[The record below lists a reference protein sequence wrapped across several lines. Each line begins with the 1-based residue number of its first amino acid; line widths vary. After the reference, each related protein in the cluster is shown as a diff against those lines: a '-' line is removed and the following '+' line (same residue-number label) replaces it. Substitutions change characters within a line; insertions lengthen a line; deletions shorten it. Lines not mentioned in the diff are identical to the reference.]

1 VGETSNISKIAEIL
15 ATELFSRFLWNDTG
29 GWNQSW
35 KCVKEDHVVEKRIRK
50 KKSDAGNPGSTANS
64 EEGGSASEG
73 SQTAEHTLE
82 KIKVLNHPSD
92 VVFYYDEPY
101 SVHRTYVNT
110 DLKSYKKGS
119 ITSTAIGGAVQSLA
133 LTLECA
139 ELSEEWKEKFV
150 HEEKSYRIV
159 GLLFIYNHDGEYD
172 SGFDDLLAKVNQE
185 KLKMPRN
192 SRIFVL
198 GPRDIRWLDNVQLDI
213 LMLYGNHVLPH
224 MDRCSFYYPDLVRR
238 KKIQVGARA
247 AILEMLTGPWIILSY
262 PANGGNPP
270 GYVVYF
276 RGLGK
281 YAEEFLYLL
290 DHLMHYQM
298 VKQGTAISIRT
309 FDADENAPA
318 HFKRAVD
325 EYIENYDGQ
334 GSAFATLLRK
344 ISFDLMP
351 QIKSQFSQVSIGM
364 KRG

>member
-1 VGETSNISKIAEIL
+1 VGETSNVSKIAEIL
-15 ATELFSRFLWNDTG
+15 ANDLFSRFLWNETG
-29 GWNQSW
+29 GWNQNW
-35 KCVKEDHVVEKRIRK
+35 NCVKGDHVVEKRIRK
-50 KKSDAGNPGSTANS
+50 KKSDAGNPGTTANI
-64 EEGGSASEG
+64 EESGSVSNG
-73 SQTAEHTLE
+73 SKTADDTVKV
-82 KIKVLNHPSD
+82 KILTHPSD

-101 SVHRTYVNT
+101 SSHRTYVNT

-119 ITSTAIGGAVQSLA
+119 ITSSAIVAAIQSLA

-150 HEEKSYRIV
+150 HEEKTYRIV

-185 KLKMPRN
+185 KLKIPRD

-198 GPRDIRWLDNVQLDI
+198 GPRDIRWLDNVRLDMQ
-213 LMLYGNHVLPH
+213 MLYSNELLPH
-224 MDRCSFYYPDLVRR
+224 QDRWSFYYPDLVRR
-238 KKIQVGARA
+238 KKIQVAARA
-247 AILEMLTGPWIILSY
+247 ATLEMLTGPWIILSY
-262 PANGGNPP
+262 PANGANMP
-270 GYVVYF
+270 GYMVYF

-298 VKQGTAISIRT
+298 VKEGIAISIRT

-325 EYIENYDGQ
+325 EYIDNYDGQ
-334 GSAFATLLRK
+334 GSDFATLLRK

-351 QIKSQFSQVSIGM
+351 QIKSQFSQEYIGM